1 MANRISASEFN
12 IEIPKMLNRINEAT
26 GSPIRPYNAGCSV
39 ITAGHYYKTK
49 SANGYKLER
58 AQAKGAA
65 PVEITPYASSLNR
78 CEFYSFLECYL
89 AAVETFANGNSNE

>member
-26 GSPIRPYNAGCSV
+26 GSV

-49 SANGYKLER
+49 STNGYKLER

-78 CEFYSFLECYL
+78 CDFYSFLEGFL
-89 AAVETFANGNSNE
+89 AALESFSSKTR